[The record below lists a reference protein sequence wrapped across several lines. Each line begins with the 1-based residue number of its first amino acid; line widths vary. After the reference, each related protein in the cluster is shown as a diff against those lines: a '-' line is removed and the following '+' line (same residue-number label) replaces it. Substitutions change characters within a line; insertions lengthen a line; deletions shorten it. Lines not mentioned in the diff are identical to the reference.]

1 MTPSKQTFTGSSTLS
16 KIRMGYLHPRNH
28 TSRPE
33 ANNWKSASWF
43 QVLRTWPKPVAIATI
58 LVTLSAMLWLIFSF
72 GFFASLGMPFFEAV
86 GLPMQAGI
94 IAFGLFLMLRLMK
107 NRPDSA
113 IRSVPIPVRVIVPI
127 VILLG
132 ALQLSKM
139 SEMLPAISPAG
150 NSVSSFNASVD
161 NGICTAIYNGAERVP
176 QSLNFCATY
185 QSNFNKIFAG
195 AWLLFSALELWG
207 AWAIFGAAPA
217 HRVLPDRQESGSVAR
232 SIGRQ
237 QSEWVSRLRM
247 PYVWLLVRLAILA
260 YWVIAGYRGLPQNFP
275 IPGFVLI
282 VAFLWGVIAT
292 RYWIAQAYTNS
303 KRTEPWLLP
312 SWFVSPFQGSQPFQ
326 FFHLGGLS
334 FVAFGIAALA
344 REVMSGRHFP
354 YANLPVE
361 MFGGAFGL
369 GILLGIYWTIAAY
382 RSRFQRVATPG
393 FGR

>member
-72 GFFASLGMPFFEAV
+72 GFIASLGMPFFEAV

-132 ALQLSKM
+132 VLQLSKM

-161 NGICTAIYNGAERVP
+161 
-176 QSLNFCATY
+176 
-185 QSNFNKIFAG
+185 
-195 AWLLFSALELWG
+195 
-207 AWAIFGAAPA
+207 
-217 HRVLPDRQESGSVAR
+217 
-232 SIGRQ
+232 
-237 QSEWVSRLRM
+237 
-247 PYVWLLVRLAILA
+247 
-260 YWVIAGYRGLPQNFP
+260 
-275 IPGFVLI
+275 
-282 VAFLWGVIAT
+282 
-292 RYWIAQAYTNS
+292 
-303 KRTEPWLLP
+303 
-312 SWFVSPFQGSQPFQ
+312 
-326 FFHLGGLS
+326 
-334 FVAFGIAALA
+334 
-344 REVMSGRHFP
+344 
-354 YANLPVE
+354 
-361 MFGGAFGL
+361 
-369 GILLGIYWTIAAY
+369 
-382 RSRFQRVATPG
+382 
-393 FGR
+393 